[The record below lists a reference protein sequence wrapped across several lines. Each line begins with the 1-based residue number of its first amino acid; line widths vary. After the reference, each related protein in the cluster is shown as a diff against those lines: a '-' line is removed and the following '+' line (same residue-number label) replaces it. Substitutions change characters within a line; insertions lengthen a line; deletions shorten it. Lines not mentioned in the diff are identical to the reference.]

1 MFLGVKFGAILTPCR
16 PDNFGVTR
24 GLTNAR
30 RSCIYGLVG
39 GLSAPLILPVRLRF
53 FMRTALVLLVLLL
66 GACAEGTYS
75 SPVDGRLMTR
85 IDRSY
90 AARDA
95 CLSRNAGA
103 DDISNSDP
111 ATLARA
117 IALACAPETQ
127 KLVDVSNRD
136 GDPRAAAAI
145 RKDSEFR
152 AMGYVL
158 KARGQVTN

>member
-1 MFLGVKFGAILTPCR
+1 MFLGVKSGAILTPCR

-24 GLTNAR
+24 ELTNAR
-30 RSCIYGLVG
+30 RRCIYDLVG
-39 GLSAPLILPVRLRF
+39 VCRRRSFSSVRLRF

-75 SPVDGRLMTR
+75 SPIDGRLMTR

-103 DDISNSDP
+103 AGYRHSRPCHSRPRDC
-111 ATLARA
+111 ACLRA
-117 IALACAPETQ
+117 
-127 KLVDVSNRD
+127 
-136 GDPRAAAAI
+136 
-145 RKDSEFR
+145 
-152 AMGYVL
+152 
-158 KARGQVTN
+158 